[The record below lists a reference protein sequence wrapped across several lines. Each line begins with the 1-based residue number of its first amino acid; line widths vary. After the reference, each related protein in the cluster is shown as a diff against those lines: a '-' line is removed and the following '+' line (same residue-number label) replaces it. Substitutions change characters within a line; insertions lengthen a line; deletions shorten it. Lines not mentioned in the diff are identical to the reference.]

1 MKKYFI
7 IGLLAII
14 LVLPA
19 GVKAQ
24 TTSTA
29 TAVNTDDVM
38 AALRQQMSNL
48 LQQIDKMQEEL
59 SRLRGEVVKVEEQ
72 IEKLTKRLQIG
83 STDKEVKTLQEFLK
97 RDPEV
102 YPEGLVT
109 GYYGALTEK
118 AVKKFQEKNGIEAIG
133 VVGPK
138 TLEKIN
144 KVIEEKKITICH
156 IPSENPEKKQT
167 ITISKS
173 ALEAHMAH
181 GDKMGA
187 CEGETIPTPTPTPIQ
202 KPIPTTPV
210 CIQVITPAKDPT
222 TGNCKIFPTPCDVP
236 NNWINVDNCPISG
249 NQPPIISG
257 VGGPTALKIGEIGTW
272 TVKASD
278 PEQGA
283 LNYSVIW
290 GDEAYGISASQAAQ
304 STSYIQATTFTH
316 SYSNAGIYNPVFI
329 VVDNNGLSAKTSISV
344 NVGEAT
350 PAVIYEQVKCVFKGS
365 TGFQKCNAYTD
376 NSSSVYYGKG
386 CGGTETCVVDLKGYK
401 GDKITWKSSCGGY
414 AYTVMDGNNEYA
426 EFVCPSTSSFINVLS
441 PNGGE
446 VWAKGSTQILQWQSS
461 VDISTVYIK
470 LRKGSDTYPG
480 SEGMINGMISNAG
493 TNPGSHQWTI
503 PTTLPDGNDYAI
515 RVIDKTGAVLD
526 DSDAPFSIVTMVS
539 QNQAPKITGGSVPP
553 SLIQIGQ
560 TVNFSWNAED
570 SNKDNLVWSV
580 NWGDGESMLGACPSS
595 NPSNGQGW
603 TLNTFHKWQQA
614 GTYTVKTAVS
624 DCKGGIYSQNLTV
637 NVDTTVA
644 PYITVISPN
653 GGETWYMGK
662 TYDILWKSSG
672 VEKVYIAAK
681 VFKDGVSVGALGIA
695 SSAENV
701 WGSLGKYSWTPNSNH
716 LREGNQIKIE
726 ISNTETPASGIST
739 PETLPSDESDNYFKI
754 IDQVSSQDSLSQ
766 MANSLNSIKSIL
778 EKMINDLR

>member
-1 MKKYFI
+1 MRKYFI
-7 IGLLAII
+7 IGLLAIT

-19 GVKAQ
+19 GTNAQ
-24 TTSTA
+24 TTAAA
-29 TAVNTDDVM
+29 TEDVM
-38 AALRQQMSNL
+38 AALRQQMANF

-59 SRLRGEVVKVEEQ
+59 GKLRGEVVKVEEQ
-72 IEKLTKRLQIG
+72 IEKLTKRLYIG
-83 STDKEVKTLQEFLK
+83 SSDNEVKILQEFL
-97 RDPEV
+97 RQDPEI

-109 GYYGALTEK
+109 GYYGPLTEK
-118 AVKKFQEKNGIEAIG
+118 AVKKFQEKNGIESVGI
-133 VVGPK
+133 VGPK
-138 TLEKIN
+138 TLARIN
-144 KVIEEKKITICH
+144 EVIEEKKITICH
-156 IPSENPEKKQT
+156 IAPDNPEKKQT

-173 ALEAHMAH
+173 ALEEHMAH
-181 GDKMGA
+181 GDKTGT
-187 CEGETIPTPTPTPIQ
+187 CEGETISVPTQ
-202 KPIPTTPV
+202 KPILETPV
-210 CIQVITPAKDPT
+210 CVQVITPAKDSA
-222 TGNCKIFPTPCDVP
+222 TGNCKNFPTPCDVP
-236 NNWINVDNCPISG
+236 AGWVKVENCPISG
-249 NQPPIISG
+249 NQPPVING
-257 VGGPTALKIGEIGTW
+257 VGGPTVLKIGEIGTW

-290 GDEAYGISASQAAQ
+290 GDEAYGVSASQAAQ

-316 SYSNAGIYNPVFI
+316 SYSNASIYNPVFI
-329 VVDNNGLSAKTSISV
+329 VVDNNGFSAKTSISV

-376 NSSSVYYGKG
+376 NISNVYYGKG
-386 CGGTETCVVDLKGYK
+386 CSGTETCVVDLKGYK

-426 EFVCPSTSSFINVLS
+426 EFICPSASSFINVLS

-446 VWAKGSTQILQWQSS
+446 VWAKGSTHILQWQSS
-461 VDISTVYIK
+461 ADINSVYIK
-470 LRKGSDTYPG
+470 LRKGSDTYSGVEGVVSPG
-480 SEGMINGMISNAG
+480 VSNAG

-503 PTTLPDGNDYAI
+503 PTTLPDGSDYAI
-515 RVIDKTGAVLD
+515 RIVDQTGNVLD
-526 DSDAPFSIVTMVS
+526 DSDAPFSIITIVS
-539 QNQAPKITGGSVPP
+539 ENQAPKITGGSVPP

-603 TLNTFHKWQQA
+603 ILNTFHKWQQA
-614 GTYTVKTAVS
+614 GTYTAKITVS
-624 DCKGGIYSQNLTV
+624 DCKGGTYSQNLTV
-637 NVDTTVA
+637 NVSTAVA

-681 VFKDGVSVGALGIA
+681 VFKDGVSVGSLGIA
-695 SSAENV
+695 SSADNV

-754 IDQVSSQDSLSQ
+754 IDPISSQDSLSQ

-778 EKMINDLR
+778 EKMIEGL

>member
-7 IGLLAII
+7 IGLLAIT

-19 GVKAQ
+19 CVKAQ
-24 TTSTA
+24 TTA
-29 TAVNTDDVM
+29 TAMEDVM

-59 SRLRGEVVKVEEQ
+59 GKLRGEVVKVEEQ
-72 IEKLTKRLQIG
+72 IEKLTKRLQVG
-83 STDKEVKTLQEFLK
+83 SNDKEVKTLQEFLK
-97 RDPEV
+97 QDPEV

-138 TLEKIN
+138 TLAKIN
-144 KVIEEKKITICH
+144 EVIEEKKITICH
-156 IPSENPEKKQT
+156 IPPENLEKKQT

-187 CEGETIPTPTPTPIQ
+187 CEGEIIPTPTQ

-210 CIQVITPAKDPT
+210 CIQVTAPAKDPA

-236 NNWINVDNCPISG
+236 SNWIKVDNC
-249 NQPPIISG
+249 
-257 VGGPTALKIGEIGTW
+257 
-272 TVKASD
+272 
-278 PEQGA
+278 
-283 LNYSVIW
+283 
-290 GDEAYGISASQAAQ
+290 
-304 STSYIQATTFTH
+304 
-316 SYSNAGIYNPVFI
+316 
-329 VVDNNGLSAKTSISV
+329 SIS
-344 NVGEAT
+344 
-350 PAVIYEQVKCVFKGS
+350 S
-365 TGFQKCNAYTD
+365 T
-376 NSSSVYYGKG
+376 
-386 CGGTETCVVDLKGYK
+386 
-401 GDKITWKSSCGGY
+401 
-414 AYTVMDGNNEYA
+414 
-426 EFVCPSTSSFINVLS
+426 SFINVLS

-446 VWAKGSTQILQWQSS
+446 VWAKGSTQILQWKSS
-461 VDISTVYIK
+461 SDINTVYIK

-480 SEGMINGMISNAG
+480 SEGMINGMIFNAG
-493 TNPGSHQWTI
+493 TNLGSHQWTI
-503 PTTLPDGNDYAI
+503 PTTLPDGNDYYI
-515 RVIDKTGAVLD
+515 RIIDKTGAVLD
-526 DSDAPFSIVTMVS
+526 DSDAPFSIVTMMS

-614 GTYTVKTAVS
+614 GTYIVKTAVS
-624 DCKGGIYSQNLTV
+624 DCKGGTYSQSLTV
-637 NVDTTVA
+637 NVSTTVA
-644 PYITVISPN
+644 PYITVLSPN

-681 VFKDGVSVGALGIA
+681 VFKDDVHVGSLGIA
-695 SSAENV
+695 SSADNV
-701 WGSLGKYSWTPNSNH
+701 WGALGKYSWTPNSNH

-726 ISNTETPASGIST
+726 ISNTEIPASGVST
-739 PETLPSDESDNYFKI
+739 PETLPSDESDDYFKI
-754 IDQVSSQDSLSQ
+754 Q
-766 MANSLNSIKSIL
+766 
-778 EKMINDLR
+778 